1 LQYQGKDPDM
11 GKHMVN
17 SVKLNPE
24 RVAKRKQLEIAERL
38 MTAEQIAERI
48 IKHRGLGRR

>member
-1 LQYQGKDPDM
+1 M

-38 MTAEQIAERI
+38 